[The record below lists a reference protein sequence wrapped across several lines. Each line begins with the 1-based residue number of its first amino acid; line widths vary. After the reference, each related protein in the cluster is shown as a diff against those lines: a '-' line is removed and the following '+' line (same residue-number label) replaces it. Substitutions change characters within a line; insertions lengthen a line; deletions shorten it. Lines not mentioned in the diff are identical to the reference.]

1 MERKL
6 SLGIDVGSTT
16 VKAVVMDEE
25 RNVLYAKY
33 VRHLSK
39 VKETV
44 LGQLQEISSTI
55 GEGPY
60 RVCFTGSAALGL
72 SERAHL
78 PFVQEVESAYLC
90 IKTMYPSAD
99 CAIELGGEDA
109 KIIFITG
116 GLEQR
121 MNGSCAGGTGAFID
135 QMATLL
141 HVSLAELDQMALAA
155 DKAYPIASRCGVF
168 AKTDVQ
174 AILNQGAKKED
185 VAFSIF
191 DAVAE
196 QTVAGLAQGRE
207 IAGNVLFLGGPLF
220 YLKGLRKA
228 FKLRLKLSDEQA
240 IFPDDADTF
249 MAKGASFYAMSMD
262 DEPLTASQI
271 ANRIEIAPASTN
283 LIHGSPLFKNEN
295 EYRAFLERHRDFDLE
310 ERDISSYE
318 GKAYLGIDEGSTTTK
333 VVLIGEDCS
342 LLYSHYEPNQGLPI
356 EKIVAQLKT
365 IYERANPKLEIVS
378 SAVTGYGE
386 DLIISAL
393 GVDYGLVETLAHFKA
408 ASYFQPNVDFIL
420 DIGGQDIK
428 CFKIKNQ
435 AIDSIMLNESCSSGC
450 GSFLQSFA
458 EALGYS
464 VSEFSR
470 LGLYAQSPVELGSR
484 CTVFM
489 NSSVKQAQRDG
500 ATFEDI
506 SAGLSRSVVK
516 NALYK
521 VIRVHDYHD
530 LGRNIVCQG
539 GTFLNDA
546 VLRSFE
552 QEIGFE
558 VIRPSCAGIMGAFGA
573 ALYAKEKG
581 GKGGLAKPE
590 ELENFT
596 YTTMNTTCKGCTAHC
611 ALTMLRFPNKRV
623 FISGNKCE
631 KGAGRRPADNSLDIY
646 AYKRKRLL
654 ELAENPASPRG
665 KVGLPLSLVMHEQL
679 PLWDT
684 FFKKLGFATIVSPYS
699 TRDLYRLGQ
708 KTIPSDTA
716 CYPAKL
722 MHGHVE
728 WLLAQGVDFIFYP
741 SESYNVDEHRGD
753 NHFNCPV
760 VAYYGELIKKNVT
773 SMKEED
779 FLDPFVDLNHPK
791 KAIAALTESL
801 ARFGVSSS
809 EIKVAFEEG
818 MHAFKAYRDDVK
830 AKGLEIISEARKQG
844 KTIIVFASRPYHAD
858 PEVGHGIDKLVD
870 SLGMALLSED
880 ALPVP
885 EKRVK
890 TRVLNQWTFHS
901 RLYDAANYVKDQPD
915 MEIVQL
921 VSFGC
926 GVDAITSD
934 EVRRILEDNGRLYTQ
949 LKIDEVSNLGAVKI
963 RLRSLLSAV
972 EERKAK

>member
-1 MERKL
+1 MERRL

-16 VKAVVMDEE
+16 VKAVVMDGEKK
-25 RNVLYAKY
+25 VLYAKY
-33 VRHLSK
+33 TRHLSK
-39 VKETV
+39 VRETV
-44 LGQLQEISSTI
+44 LEQLKTISETI

-60 RVCFTGSAALGL
+60 HVCFTGSAALGL

-90 IKTMYPSAD
+90 IKTMYPTAD

-141 HVSLAELDQMALAA
+141 NVSLSELDKMALEAE
-155 DKAYPIASRCGVF
+155 KAYPIASRCGVF

-185 VAFSIF
+185 VAYSIF

-228 FKLRLKLSDEQA
+228 FKERLKLSDEQA
-240 IFPDDADTF
+240 VFPSDADTF
-249 MAKGASFYAMSMD
+249 MAKGASFYAMSLD
-262 DEPLTASQI
+262 DAPLTTEQI
-271 ANRIEIAPASTN
+271 ANRIETAPSASG
-283 LIHGSPLFKNEN
+283 LIHGEPLFRNEN
-295 EYRAFLERHRDFDLE
+295 EYRSFLERHHDFNLE
-310 ERDISSYE
+310 EADISKYE

-356 EKIVAQLKT
+356 EKIVAQLKI
-365 IYERANPKLEIVS
+365 IYERANPKMEIVS

-386 DLIISAL
+386 DLIVSAL

-464 VSEFSR
+464 VREFSR
-470 LGLYAQSPVELGSR
+470 LGLYATSPVELGSR

-521 VIRVHDYHD
+521 VIRVHDYHE
-530 LGRNIVCQG
+530 LGEHIVCQG

-558 VIRPSCAGIMGAFGA
+558 VTRPTCAGIMGAFGA

-596 YTTMNTTCKGCTAHC
+596 YSTMNTICRGCTAHC
-611 ALTMLRFPNKRV
+611 PLTILRFPNGRT

-631 KGAGRRPADNSLDIY
+631 KGAGRKPADTTLDIY

-654 ELAENPASPRG
+654 ALLDNPETPKF
-665 KVGLPLSLVMHEQL
+665 KVGLPLSLVMYEQL

-684 FFKKLGFATIVSPYS
+684 FFKKLGFGTVVSPFS

-722 MHGHVE
+722 MHGHIE
-728 WLLAQGVDFIFYP
+728 WLLKEGVDFIFYP
-741 SESYNVDEHRGD
+741 SESYNVNEHRGD

-773 SMKEED
+773 SLKEEN
-779 FLDPFVDLNHPK
+779 FIDPFVDLNNPK
-791 KAIAALTESL
+791 KAIESLTNAL
-801 ARFGVSSS
+801 ARFGVSQKAVKAAFS
-809 EIKVAFEEG
+809 EGVDALKR
-818 MHAFKAYRDDVK
+818 YRADVK
-830 AKGLEIISEARKQG
+830 AKGSEIIAEARKQG
-844 KTIIVFASRPYHAD
+844 KTIIVFASRPYHLD

-870 SLGMALLSED
+870 SLGMALVSED

-901 RLYDAANYVKDQPD
+901 RLYDAANYIKDQPD

-934 EVRRILEDNGRLYTQ
+934 EVRRILEDAGRLYTQ

>member
-1 MERKL
+1 M

-39 VKETV
+39 VRETV
-44 LGQLQEISSTI
+44 LSQLAEIKKTI
-55 GEGPY
+55 GEGPF
-60 RVCFTGSAALGL
+60 RICFTGSAALGL

-90 IKTMYPSAD
+90 IKTMYPTAD

-141 HVSLAELDQMALAA
+141 HVSLPELDSMALAA
-155 DKAYPIASRCGVF
+155 EKAYPIASRCGVF

-174 AILNQGAKKED
+174 AILNQGARKED
-185 VAFSIF
+185 VAYSIF

-228 FKLRLKLSDEQA
+228 FKERLKLTDEQA
-240 IFPDDADTF
+240 VFPEDADTF
-249 MAKGASFYAMSMD
+249 MAKGASFYAMSLGD
-262 DEPLTASQI
+262 APLAISEI
-271 ANRIEIAPASTN
+271 ANRIETAPTSTN
-283 LIHGSPLFKNEN
+283 LIHGSPLFENEN
-295 EYRAFLERHRDFDLE
+295 EYRAFLERHQDFHLE
-310 ERDISSYE
+310 EKDIGQYE

-365 IYERANPKLEIVS
+365 IYERANPKMQIVS

-464 VSEFSR
+464 VAEFSR
-470 LGLYAQSPVELGSR
+470 LGLYARSPVELGSR

-500 ATFEDI
+500 ASFEDI

-530 LGRNIVCQG
+530 LGEHIVCQG

-558 VIRPSCAGIMGAFGA
+558 VTRPTCAGIMGAFGA

-581 GKGGLAKPE
+581 GKGGLATPQ

-596 YTTMNTTCKGCTAHC
+596 YTTTNTTCKGCTAHC
-611 ALTMLRFPNKRV
+611 ALTMLRFNNKRV

-631 KGAGRRPADNSLDIY
+631 KGAGRRPADNNLDIY

-654 ELAENPASPRG
+654 ALEDAPANPKAT
-665 KVGLPLSLVMHEQL
+665 VGLPLSLVMYEQL

-684 FFKKLGFATIVSPYS
+684 FFKRLGFATVVSPFS

-728 WLLAQGVDFIFYP
+728 WLLQNGADFVFYP
-741 SESYNVDEHRGD
+741 SESYNIDEHRGD

-760 VAYYGELIKKNVT
+760 VAYYGELLKKNVT

-791 KAIAALTESL
+791 KAVEALVNALSK
-801 ARFGVSSS
+801 FN
-809 EIKVAFEEG
+809 VAKNDVMGAFNAG
-818 MHAFKAYRDDVK
+818 MEAMKRYRSDVK
-830 AKGLEIISEARKQG
+830 SKGLEIIAKAREEK
-844 KTIIVFASRPYHAD
+844 KTIIVFASRPYHVD

-885 EKRVK
+885 EKKAK

-901 RLYDAANYVKDQPD
+901 RLYDAANYIKTQPD

-934 EVRRILEDNGRLYTQ
+934 EVRRIIEDAGKLYTQ